1 MQRSDESKRKQCF
14 SKGHDYDYW
23 TCSGT
28 DSYYDLILKW
38 VGVVY
43 NSIKKIK
50 EIWEWSS
57 EPSSIIIRITDIS
70 MSHHFLPEILFVLL
84 DCAVVQSWILQDHIL
99 PRVAILS
106 GGRSHMIR
114 LCLDCDSGRM
124 TRQAWASILKQ
135 QARGSYTG
143 GQMWLWVTWLF
154 YGFRCWAHAYFR
166 DGQRKPANL
175 KVQIGYED
183 IKQISSVKGVVRIW
197 AAF

>member
-1 MQRSDESKRKQCF
+1 MSGGILQQHKEKKR
-14 SKGHDYDYW
+14 
-23 TCSGT
+23 
-28 DSYYDLILKW
+28 
-38 VGVVY
+38 
-43 NSIKKIK
+43 

-57 EPSSIIIRITDIS
+57 KPSSIIIRITDIS

-114 LCLDCDSGRM
+114 LCLDCHSGRM
-124 TRQAWASILKQ
+124 THQAWASILKQ
-135 QARGSYTG
+135 QALGGYVG

-166 DGQRKPANL
+166 DSCQRKLENL
-175 KVQIGYED
+175 KFQIGHED
-183 IKQISSVKGVVRIW
+183 KTNQFG
-197 AAF
+197 